1 MFVYYVIFMVNTSCD
16 GCSEGFTVVGKI
28 RRLNTGGDSGAYLCR
43 KCWAKE
49 MVWRKLRNETLEKSV
64 RFPIIK
70 FPS

>member
-1 MFVYYVIFMVNTSCD
+1 MVTKSCD
-16 GCSEGFTVVGKI
+16 SCSGSFTGAGKI
-28 RRLNTGGDSGAYLCR
+28 RRLNTGGHSGIFLCR

-49 MVWRKLRNETLEKSV
+49 MAWRKIRNETLEKSV